1 VADVPA
7 AVLTAAVTVLSLWL
21 PVAGYMAGIFWLSS
35 QSSLPGISALPDWLN
50 HDWLHHGTAYA
61 GLAMVVARALTGGR
75 LRAVGTTSLVV
86 AWTIAT
92 VYGFT
97 DEWHQSFVPGRTAD
111 PRDLLA
117 DGVGAS
123 LGLGVVWA
131 WSIIRRSS

>member
-1 VADVPA
+1 MRVPF
-7 AVLTAAVTVLSLWL
+7 LWL

-35 QSSLPGISALPDWLN
+35 QSVLPGASIIPDWLN
-50 HDWLHHGTAYA
+50 YDWLHHGTAYA
-61 GLAMVVARALTGGR
+61 GLAMVTLRALAGGR
-75 LRAVGTTSLVV
+75 LRTVGMASLAG

-97 DEWHQSFVPGRTAD
+97 DEFHQSFVPGRTAD

-117 DGVGAS
+117 DGVGAA
-123 LGLGVVWA
+123 LGLGLVWA

>member
-1 VADVPA
+1 MTVPF
-7 AVLTAAVTVLSLWL
+7 LWF

-35 QSSLPGISALPDWLN
+35 QSVVPGASMLPEWLN
-50 HDWLHHGTAYA
+50 YDWLHHGAAYA
-61 GLAMVVARALTGGR
+61 GLAAVIVRALAGGR
-75 LRAVGTTSLVV
+75 LRGVGTASLLG
-86 AWTIAT
+86 AWTIAV

-117 DGVGAS
+117 DAVGAA
-123 LGLGVVWA
+123 LGLGAVGA